1 MEKKLNKI
9 KFVLEMEENLLTQS
23 IIAVDENISALN
35 SMLLIL
41 ASSLHLMLIKCSLC
55 WVLSIAGS

>member
-23 IIAVDENISALN
+23 IIAVDENTSALN
-35 SMLLIL
+35 STLLLL
-41 ASSLHLMLIKCSLC
+41 ASSLHPMLIKCSLC
-55 WVLSIAGS
+55 WVLSVAGS